1 MIEGKSKSVF
11 ELFQEV
17 DVINNLPENEILI
30 SGICLD
36 SRDVK
41 AGCLFLAAQGTRVD
55 GHTYITDAVSSGAAL
70 VVGSEP
76 SQNYSDL
83 PVPYLQVINSRE
95 TLAHL
100 TAAWYGFPARK
111 LIVIGVTGTDGKT
124 TTVNLIHQILL
135 AAGMKAGL
143 ISTVNAVIGEQI
155 LETGFHV
162 TTPEAVDV
170 QRYLA
175 QMLEA
180 GITHVVLEATSH
192 GLAQKRVA
200 ACEFDMA
207 VVTNIT
213 HEHLDYHGDYQEYL
227 DAKAELF
234 RLLVISKEKNTP
246 YKKVAII
253 NKDDIS
259 YPALSE
265 IVGKT
270 GVKMIDFGINET
282 ADYQAHKIQQRST
295 GLTFTVETT
304 GHKVDF
310 QTSLMGDYN
319 VSNCL
324 GALALCIEGLGIDW
338 RVVVKGIKNLTG
350 IPGRMEYLDLGQ
362 KFSVIVDFAHT
373 PNALSRTLTS
383 ARELTLKRVITVFGS
398 AGLRD
403 KEKRKLMAE
412 VSAELADL
420 TILTA
425 EDPRTE
431 SLDGILQEM
440 AEGMISKGGIEGES
454 FRRVPDRGG
463 AIRFALELASPEDVV
478 IVCGKGH
485 EQSMCFEET
494 EYPWDD
500 RTALLSALADYLG
513 QEGPNMP
520 YLPTQLK

>member
-1 MIEGKSKSVF
+1 MIEGKNRSVF
-11 ELFQEV
+11 ELLQEI
-17 DVINNLPENEILI
+17 DVINNIPENDILI

-36 SRDVK
+36 SRDIK
-41 AGCLFLAAQGTRVD
+41 GEYLFLAAPGTRVD
-55 GHTYITDAVSSGAAL
+55 GHTYINDAVANGAAV

-76 SQNYSDL
+76 SQSYLDL
-83 PVPYLQVINSRE
+83 PVPYLQVKNSRE
-95 TLAHL
+95 ALAHL
-100 TAAWYGFPARK
+100 TAAWHGFPARR

-135 AAGMKAGL
+135 AAGINAGL
-143 ISTVNAVIGEQI
+143 ISTVNAVIGTQT
-155 LETGFHV
+155 LDTGFHV

-175 QMLEA
+175 QMVEE

-192 GLAQKRVA
+192 GLAQRRVA

-207 VVTNIT
+207 VITNIT

-234 RLLVISKEKNTP
+234 RLLEISKEKNIP
-246 YKKVAII
+246 YKKIAIL
-253 NKDDIS
+253 NEDDIS
-259 YPALSE
+259 YPALNE

-270 GVKMIDFGINET
+270 GVKMVDYGINDT
-282 ADYQAHKIQQRST
+282 ADYQAHKIQQTSA
-295 GLTFTVETT
+295 GLTFTVETA
-304 GHKVDF
+304 GYKVDF
-310 QTSLMGDYN
+310 QSSLMGDYN

-324 GALALCIEGLGIDW
+324 AALALCIEGLDIDW
-338 RVVVKGIKNLTG
+338 QDAVKGIKNLKG

-373 PNALSRTLTS
+373 PNALSRALTAS
-383 ARELTLKRVITVFGS
+383 RELTSKKVITVFGS

-440 AEGMISKGGIEGES
+440 AEGMISKGGIEGEN
-454 FRRVPDRGG
+454 FWRVRDRGG
-463 AIRFALELASPEDVV
+463 AIRFALELANPEDVV

-500 RTALLSALADYLG
+500 RIALLSAMASFLG
-513 QEGPNMP
+513 KDGPDMP
-520 YLPTQLK
+520 YLPTQE

>member
-1 MIEGKSKSVF
+1 MIEGINRSVF
-11 ELFQEV
+11 ELLQEI

-36 SRDVK
+36 SRNVK
-41 AGCLFLAAQGTRVD
+41 EGYLFLAAPGTRVD
-55 GHTYITDAVSSGAAL
+55 GHTYINHAVANGAAV

-76 SQNYSDL
+76 SPSYSDL
-83 PVPYLQVINSRE
+83 PVPYLQVKNSRE
-95 TLAHL
+95 ALAHL
-100 TAAWYGFPARK
+100 SAAWYGFPARK

-135 AAGMKAGL
+135 AAEIKAGM
-143 ISTVNAVIGEQI
+143 ISSVNAVIGDQT
-155 LETGFHV
+155 LDTGFHV

-175 QMLEA
+175 QMVEA

-213 HEHLDYHGDYQEYL
+213 HEHLDYHGDYQKYL

-234 RLLVISKEKNTP
+234 RLLGISKEKNVP
-246 YKKVAII
+246 YKKVAIL
-253 NKDDIS
+253 NEDDIS
-259 YPALSE
+259 FSALSK

-270 GVKMIDFGINET
+270 GVKMVDYGINET
-282 ADYQAHKIQQRST
+282 ADFQAHRIQQTSA

-304 GHKVDF
+304 GQKVDF
-310 QTSLMGDYN
+310 QTYLMGDYN

-338 RVVVKGIKNLTG
+338 QDAVKGIKNLTG

-373 PNALSRTLTS
+373 PNALSRALIAARKLTS
-383 ARELTLKRVITVFGS
+383 KKVINVFGS

-412 VSAELADL
+412 ISAELAEL

-440 AEGMISKGGIEGES
+440 AEGIISKGGIEGES
-454 FRRVPDRGG
+454 FWRIRDRGG
-463 AIRFALELASPEDVV
+463 AIRFALELANPGDVV
-478 IVCGKGH
+478 IACGKGH
-485 EQSMCFEET
+485 EQSMCFEEK

-500 RTALLSALADYLG
+500 RTALLSALASYLG
-513 QEGPNMP
+513 QEGPDMP
-520 YLPTQLK
+520 YLPTQE

>member
-1 MIEGKSKSVF
+1 MIEGKNRSVF
-11 ELFQEV
+11 ELLQEI
-17 DVINNLPENEILI
+17 DVINNLPENDILI

-36 SRDVK
+36 SRDIK
-41 AGCLFLAAQGTRVD
+41 GEYLFLAAPGTRVD
-55 GHTYITDAVSSGAAL
+55 GHTYINDAVANGAAV

-76 SQNYSDL
+76 SQSYLDL
-83 PVPYLQVINSRE
+83 PVPYLQVKNSRE
-95 TLAHL
+95 ALAHL
-100 TAAWYGFPARK
+100 TAAWYGFPARR

-135 AAGMKAGL
+135 AAGINAGL
-143 ISTVNAVIGEQI
+143 ISTVNAVIGTQT
-155 LETGFHV
+155 LDTGFHV

-175 QMLEA
+175 QMIEE

-192 GLAQKRVA
+192 GLAQRRVA

-207 VVTNIT
+207 VITNIT

-234 RLLVISKEKNTP
+234 RLLEISKEKNIP
-246 YKKVAII
+246 YKKVAIL
-253 NKDDIS
+253 NEDDIS
-259 YPALSE
+259 YPALNE

-270 GVKMIDFGINET
+270 GVKMVDYGINDT
-282 ADYQAHKIQQRST
+282 ADYQAHKIQQTSA
-295 GLTFTVETT
+295 GLTFTVETA
-304 GHKVDF
+304 GYKVDF
-310 QTSLMGDYN
+310 QSSLMGDYN

-324 GALALCIEGLGIDW
+324 AALTLCIEGLDIDW
-338 RVVVKGIKNLTG
+338 QDAVKGIKNLKG

-373 PNALSRTLTS
+373 PNALSRALTAS
-383 ARELTLKRVITVFGS
+383 RELTSKKVITVFGS

-412 VSAELADL
+412 ISAELADI

-440 AEGMISKGGIEGES
+440 AEGMISKGGIEGEN
-454 FRRVPDRGG
+454 FWRVRDRGG
-463 AIRFALELASPEDVV
+463 AIRFALELANPEDVV

-500 RTALLSALADYLG
+500 RIALLSAMASFLG
-513 QEGPNMP
+513 KDGPDMP
-520 YLPTQLK
+520 YLPTQE